1 MIPPVNYK
9 KIESIILLFDIKS
22 KCLNCK
28 KSILKEC
35 YSLCQKRIIQVG
47 QNVEKTIVTAKQ
59 CWYNGIKEKAL
70 IR

>member
-1 MIPPVNYK
+1 M
-9 KIESIILLFDIKS
+9 
-22 KCLNCK
+22 
-28 KSILKEC
+28 
-35 YSLCQKRIIQVG
+35 LCQKRIIQVG